1 MVEVVKDIVNK
12 NIFIQRYK
20 TVIILIAKAAIA
32 LGLLYYLINSV
43 NLNEIISAI
52 KNADIVLLSIAFA
65 LSILNIWF
73 QFYKWKLTSNVILQ
87 ENKNSRIWL
96 SLFYGFSA
104 GVFTPA
110 RTGEYIGR
118 ALAYKD
124 KSLLVVTLATLLDK
138 LFLLMMVAFIG
149 SLSSILYLH

>member
-65 LSILNIWF
+65 LSILNICKINR
-73 QFYKWKLTSNVILQ
+73 YK
-87 ENKNSRIWL
+87 
-96 SLFYGFSA
+96 
-104 GVFTPA
+104 
-110 RTGEYIGR
+110 
-118 ALAYKD
+118 
-124 KSLLVVTLATLLDK
+124 
-138 LFLLMMVAFIG
+138 
-149 SLSSILYLH
+149 